1 MQRRQLFSLAS
12 AGLVTWW
19 LSPTQSPAQ
28 SQSQSHPQRV
38 VALTTLSADL
48 ILRLAPSTL
57 VGIPRGRLLDQDPRF
72 ARIPRL
78 GLGNAPNIEQIVA
91 LKPDWVVG
99 AAGFHTNLAER
110 LKGLGIPS
118 YLTQV
123 NSWENL
129 GTTIRTLGSTLKGD
143 PQLLLDSYAQAL
155 PPSQPP
161 SRLTT
166 LLLVGTQ
173 PLLSP
178 NQDSW
183 AGDLLQRCGAE
194 NVTATLQSQGQF
206 RGYVTLSPEKVLE
219 INPEVLLLVNPEN
232 PDPQS
237 YFQERP
243 FWRQL
248 RAVQNQQV
256 HVLDYYGLVNPG
268 SWEKIITATAQLRQI
283 FT

>member
-12 AGLVTWW
+12 AGLTAWW
-19 LSPTQSPAQ
+19 MGHAPAQ
-28 SQSQSHPQRV
+28 TQPERV
-38 VALTTLSADL
+38 VALTTLTADL
-48 ILRLAPSTL
+48 ILRLAPTHL
-57 VGIPRGRLLDQDPRF
+57 IGIPSGRLLDGDPRF
-72 ARIPRL
+72 ADIPRL

-99 AAGFHTNLAER
+99 AAGFHTGLAER
-110 LKGLGIPS
+110 LQSLGIPS

-123 NSWENL
+123 NGWEDL
-129 GTTIRTLGSTLKGD
+129 GTTIQTLATTLNRD
-143 PQLLLDSYAQAL
+143 PQILLDPYTQVL
-155 PPSQPP
+155 PAVMPATRPK
-161 SRLTT
+161 T

-178 NQDSW
+178 NKDSW
-183 AGDLLQRCGAE
+183 AGDLLSRWGAD

-219 INPEVLLLVNPEN
+219 INPEVILLVNPEN
-232 PDPQS
+232 PDPQTT
-237 YFQERP
+237 FQERP

-248 RAVQNQQV
+248 RAVQNQRV

-268 SWEKIITATAQLRQI
+268 SWEKVLAAVEQLQKI
-283 FT
+283 VS